1 MKHDTVAHETIHANQ
16 TALAEGYRQMA
27 SDQKRDMEA
36 VEWTEALVG
45 DLLKVTWEPAQQSGF
60 E

>member
-1 MKHDTVAHETIHANQ
+1 MEHDTVAHETSQANQ

-27 SDQKRDMEA
+27 SDRKRDIEA
-36 VEWTEALVG
+36 EEWAEALVG
-45 DLLKVTWEPAQQSGF
+45 DLLRVAREPAQQSGS